1 MSTFKDIAV
10 KNNAQIEGSLNIKRD
25 SSYVNV
31 DEKLQY
37 LENLIWVSPLN
48 CMDAKLSSDI
58 QYGGVILCGR
68 LAIYSIAIGI
78 NDSVTWN
85 MWGSITVAN
94 VREGYRPIYGV
105 NGNVFNQ
112 GGYSF
117 GIDVHTNGDIVL
129 MRYGAP
135 LNDRWVRGQI
145 CWVYR

>member
-10 KNNAQIEGSLNIKRD
+10 KNNAQIEGSLNIKRE

-37 LENLIWVSPLN
+37 LENISWVSPLN

-58 QYGGVILCGR
+58 QYGGVILYGR

-94 VREGYRPIYGV
+94 VREGYRPVYGV
-105 NGNVFNQ
+105 NGKVFNQ

-117 GIDVHTNGDIVL
+117 GIDVHTNGDIIL

-145 CWVYR
+145 CWIYR

>member
-37 LENLIWVSPLN
+37 LENIIWVSPLN

-58 QYGGVILCGR
+58 QYGGVILYGR

-94 VREGYRPIYGV
+94 IREGYRPIYGV

-112 GGYSF
+112 GWYSF
-117 GIDVHTNGDIVL
+117 GIDIHTNGDIIL

-145 CWVYR
+145 CWLYR